1 MRTIAVI
8 DYGMGNLRSVAKAV
22 EHVAG
27 ADVRVRV
34 TSSPED
40 IRTAGRVVFPG
51 QGAAGAC
58 MAALGDHR
66 LTESLLAATAEKP
79 FLGLCMGL
87 QVLLSFSQE
96 NGGTRCLD
104 VFPGTVEYFGAR
116 PELKPG
122 EYKIPH
128 MGWNRVRQL
137 KPHPL
142 WRGIEDNSR
151 FYFVHSYYVRPT
163 DELTVL
169 GTTDYGIEFA
179 SAIGR
184 GNVFA
189 VQFHPEKSA
198 RTGLKLL
205 ENFVNWNGEN

>member
-1 MRTIAVI
+1 MKTIAVI

-27 ADVRVRV
+27 GDVRVRL
-34 TSSPED
+34 TASPRD
-40 IRTAGRVVFPG
+40 IETAERIIFPG

-58 MAALGDHR
+58 MQALSAHR
-66 LTESLLAATAEKP
+66 LNESLLKATAEKP

-96 NGGTRCLD
+96 NGGTACLD
-104 VFPGTVEYFGAR
+104 VFPGAVEYFGGR
-116 PELKPG
+116 PELQPAQ
-122 EYKIPH
+122 YKIPH

-137 KPHPL
+137 TPHPL
-142 WRGIEDNSR
+142 WRDIEDNSR
-151 FYFVHSYYVRPT
+151 FYFVHSYYVRPR

-184 GNVFA
+184 DNVFA

-205 ENFVNWNGEN
+205 KNFVNWNGEN

>member
-27 ADVRVRV
+27 VAVRVRV

-40 IRTAGRVVFPG
+40 IRTAERVIFPG

-66 LTESLLAATAEKP
+66 LTESLLATTAEKP

-128 MGWNRVRQL
+128 MGWNRVRQHR
-137 KPHPL
+137 PHPL
-142 WRGIEDNSR
+142 WRGIEDNAR